1 MKALTVNGVIKA
13 TGLSR
18 ETLRYYE
25 KMELLNPQRRATN
38 GYRVYVADDLERLEF
53 ILRTKRAGFT
63 IRKIRELL
71 NLKKSANA
79 TCRLGRDM
87 AIEQIQLVDEKIA
100 ALKDVRTILVD
111 FARQCEEE
119 GLDEPCSLS
128 FHLEPVL
135 FDSDY
140 FTKTDLNSRY
150 L

>member
-1 MKALTVNGVIKA
+1 MRALTVNGVVKA

-25 KMELLNPQRRATN
+25 KAGLLNPRRQAAN
-38 GYRVYVADDLERLEF
+38 GYRVYTADDLERLEF
-53 ILRTKRAGFT
+53 IFRTKKAGFT

-71 NLKKSANA
+71 DLKKSVNA

-87 AIEQIQLVDEKIA
+87 ANEQIQLVDEKIA

-119 GLDEPCSLS
+119 GLAEPCSLS

-140 FTKTDLNSRY
+140 LHEDRP
-150 L
+150 

>member
-53 ILRTKRAGFT
+53 IFRTKKAGFT

-71 NLKKSANA
+71 NLKKSVNA

-87 AIEQIQLVDEKIA
+87 ANEQIRLVDERIA
-100 ALKDVRTILVD
+100 ALKDVRGILTD
-111 FARQCEEE
+111 FAAQCEKE

-128 FHLEPVL
+128 FNMKPVL
-135 FDSDY
+135 FDED
-140 FTKTDLNSRY
+140 FFRED
-150 L
+150 

>member
-25 KMELLNPQRRATN
+25 KMELLNPQRQASN

-53 ILRTKRAGFT
+53 IFRTKKAGFT

-71 NLKKSANA
+71 NLKKSVNA

-87 AIEQIQLVDEKIA
+87 ANEQIRLVDERIA
-100 ALKDVRTILVD
+100 ALKDVRGILTD
-111 FARQCEEE
+111 FAAQCEKE

-128 FHLEPVL
+128 FNMEPAL
-135 FDSDY
+135 FDED
-140 FTKTDLNSRY
+140 FFRED
-150 L
+150 

>member
-25 KMELLNPQRRATN
+25 KMELLNPQRQATN

-53 ILRTKRAGFT
+53 IFRTKKAGFT

-71 NLKKSANA
+71 NLKQSVNA

-87 AIEQIQLVDEKIA
+87 ANEQIRLVDEQIA
-100 ALKDVRTILVD
+100 ALKDVRGILTD
-111 FARQCEEE
+111 FAAQCEKE
-119 GLDEPCSLS
+119 GLDESCSLS
-128 FHLEPVL
+128 FNMKPVL
-135 FDSDY
+135 FDED
-140 FTKTDLNSRY
+140 FFRED
-150 L
+150 

>member
-25 KMELLNPQRRATN
+25 KMELLNPQRQATN

-53 ILRTKRAGFT
+53 IFRTKKAGFT

-71 NLKKSANA
+71 NLKKSVNA

-87 AIEQIQLVDEKIA
+87 ANEQIRLVDEQIA
-100 ALKDVRTILVD
+100 ALKDVRGILTD
-111 FARQCEEE
+111 FAAQCEKE

-128 FHLEPVL
+128 FNMKPVL
-135 FDSDY
+135 FDED
-140 FTKTDLNSRY
+140 FFRKD
-150 L
+150 